1 VWDDWHDY
9 VRTLEL
15 PTCAPGTTLVITSTD
30 SVLDGG
36 PGITSLAEAGATLSF
51 VEALWW
57 SQNIGGPFTIRFD
70 PTVFTDVATPH
81 ILLDAS
87 QQNWPETIASTCIDG
102 RNATVVIEVIN
113 PRDPLAMCSDH
124 CGNFT
129 LDHSQLIGVTWLTP
143 YESRNLFG
151 WHLAIMNGSQVA
163 GCRLG
168 TDGLTNTSPATY
180 GSFQLGGATLGPG
193 NAIGGGTW
201 AVAASGA
208 FALVGNYLG
217 YDPVTRTSLSV
228 YIAARIQGPG
238 LVADNVFL
246 ANDIQCWV
254 SDPLNATV
262 RNNWFGRNPTG
273 TTVEPSSTGV
283 SSSNIV
289 VAAGNGV
296 IGPDNKFIGTTRAID
311 VVGPVH
317 ITRNVITGNTA
328 LGIGVSGDSPS
339 PPTITAAT
347 TGLIT
352 GTCTVPGTLELFS
365 DPGDQGEQYLG
376 STTCD
381 AINPWTLVTSVPRER
396 NVTATLTDLS
406 NATSTFSAP
415 FAVP

>member
-1 VWDDWHDY
+1 MRCRYQAPPRAIVGLGILAVAVSCGRSTLPFRDLELSPCWPNCSATAGDADQVWDDWHDY

-283 SSSNIV
+283 LVQHRRS
-289 VAAGNGV
+289 GRQRRHWPGQQ
-296 IGPDNKFIGTTRAID
+296 
-311 VVGPVH
+311 VH
-317 ITRNVITGNTA
+317 RN
-328 LGIGVSGDSPS
+328 D
-339 PPTITAAT
+339 
-347 TGLIT
+347 
-352 GTCTVPGTLELFS
+352 ES
-365 DPGDQGEQYLG
+365 D
-376 STTCD
+376 
-381 AINPWTLVTSVPRER
+381 
-396 NVTATLTDLS
+396 
-406 NATSTFSAP
+406 
-415 FAVP
+415 